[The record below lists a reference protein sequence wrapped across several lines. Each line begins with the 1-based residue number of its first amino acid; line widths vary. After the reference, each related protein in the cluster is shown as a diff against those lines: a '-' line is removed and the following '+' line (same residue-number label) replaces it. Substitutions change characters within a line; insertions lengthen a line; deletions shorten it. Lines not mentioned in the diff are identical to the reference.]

1 MPKYE
6 YECSSC
12 EKRKVVSHSPHRRIK
27 DCPFCESENTM
38 KMVFNPPH
46 VVSSGRVDEEQ
57 KEQPTDRISVERRL
71 TEHMDEARNDLDE
84 LKDVYKDRMFE
95 K

>member
-1 MPKYE
+1 
-6 YECSSC
+6 
-12 EKRKVVSHSPHRRIK
+12 
-27 DCPFCESENTM
+27 M